1 MIFLLCSCIRCVVC
15 RLSVLFHELLRGC
28 VTLSSSPVAWPKY
41 LTCEHTSLNQLQRE
55 IKESINFAFT
65 RSCTEGIVSY
75 SFWAPQVRAAPTLKK
90 TAMWTTFPPRT
101 APGRALAR
109 GPRSP
114 TAAAAAAGRDLWRRA
129 TMATPNSAPR
139 RRRKRPAPFCQR
151 TP

>member
-1 MIFLLCSCIRCVVC
+1 MLFL
-15 RLSVLFHELLRGC
+15 ELLRGYA
-28 VTLSSSPVAWPKY
+28 TLSSSPVVLHKY

-101 APGRALAR
+101 APGRGPGR
-109 GPRSP
+109 GPCSP
-114 TAAAAAAGRDLWRRA
+114 TVVAAAAGRDLWRRA
-129 TMATPNSAPR
+129 TMAIPNFAPR
-139 RRRKRPAPFCQR
+139 RGRKRLALFCQR